1 MSGLDA
7 AAGIAGFLTLA
18 FSCFQGCIKGYT
30 LICKATS
37 YGRDISGV
45 RLMVELERHR
55 FQMWAEEAGLFDSP
69 RRLVVREPDIQ
80 YVARIL
86 EHLSELLLDV
96 TKLKAKYDLD
106 IVETDEVIYSLDE
119 DNSTIA
125 EVAPQQRKR
134 ISDIFK
140 SKTSPWKKLKWITVD
155 EKNIRRL
162 LDDVKGFV
170 DRLEKFLE
178 HGHRMKLNHAFDTI
192 LRTAVVRSANDQEL
206 HVLGHDRSKSFSRG
220 AIPAAARWRRQGLIL
235 GVLDI
240 STDDGAPSA
249 HVRSSLRGNAM
260 RSPTSPTPSMQSP
273 HRPLSS
279 GKSMRISSTKIT
291 LPKLEPNT
299 TRHFAWYET
308 KPNVLE
314 PVLLEWK
321 TGRGRIKLQ
330 QLESRVDKVSLF
342 LHELESSFHS
352 LRCLGYLKDWERV
365 AEDRYAYIFDLSFS
379 VYPEA
384 VQQSP
389 IRKHMDRPP
398 LPHMQTLRHILDR
411 GVEMPSL
418 NLRLHCAITLM
429 ETLLQLHTAGWLHKE
444 LRSDNI
450 LFIRRATLNPNIRFS
465 DEDMLSSPMYI
476 AGYVYARLDNPHEL
490 TEPTESGSE
499 NDLYRHPMS
508 MGNSKRPFQ
517 KSFDIFSVGCIL
529 LELGLWKALPDILRS
544 EPELNT
550 RRRDSHQEDDL
561 ATFRRQIS
569 FRTSSSTLAQLS
581 PRSSATSFPRRN
593 SDNLSEKRSPLL
605 KMRSSIV
612 SIEEEVTAPVSP
624 RPDYDLLELR
634 HQLLLSNLYIVDT
647 NEHQDEAS
655 NGRHGG
661 LNGILKLL
669 EGRMGTGYTRIV
681 HNFLSVVEQFEA
693 LGKRSD
699 STVPMDE
706 HAYALKLEMESLD
719 FLRDFAKVV

>member
-18 FSCFQGCIKGYT
+18 ISCFQGCIKGYT
-30 LICKATS
+30 LICRATS
-37 YGRDISGV
+37 FGRDISGV

-55 FQMWAEEAGLFDSP
+55 LQMWAEEAGLFDTP
-69 RRLVVREPDIQ
+69 RRLLVREPDVQ

-96 TKLKAKYDLD
+96 TTLKAKYDLD
-106 IVETDEVIYSLDE
+106 IIETGEVIYSLEE

-125 EVAPQQRKR
+125 EVAPQQRRR

-140 SKTSPWKKLKWITVD
+140 SRTSPWKKLKWITVD

-170 DRLEKFLE
+170 DRLENFLE
-178 HGHRMKLNHAFDTI
+178 RGHQLKLNHAFDTM

-206 HVLGHDRSKSFSRG
+206 HVLGYDRSKSFSRG

-240 STDDGAPSA
+240 AMDDGGHAMNTEPSSRRIGMKNPA
-249 HVRSSLRGNAM
+249 SSISSIQSASR
-260 RSPTSPTPSMQSP
+260 PS
-273 HRPLSS
+273 SS
-279 GKSMRISSTKIT
+279 GKSMRISSQKIT
-291 LPKLEPNT
+291 LPKLAPNT
-299 TRHFAWYET
+299 TRHFGWYET

-352 LRCLGYLKDWERV
+352 LRCLGYLKDWA

-379 VYPEA
+379 VYPETA
-384 VQQSP
+384 QQSP
-389 IRKHMDRPP
+389 IRQHMDRPP
-398 LPHMQTLRHILDR
+398 LPRMQTLRNILDR
-411 GVEMPSL
+411 GSEIPSL
-418 NLRLHCAITLM
+418 NLRLNYAITLM

-444 LRSDNI
+444 LRSDNV
-450 LFIRRATLNPNIRFS
+450 LFIRRPTLDLNVQLS
-465 DEDMLSSPMYI
+465 DEDMLLSPMYI

-508 MGNSKRPFQ
+508 MGNSKRSFR

-529 LELGLWKALPDILRS
+529 LELGLWRALPDILRS
-544 EPELNT
+544 ESESNIS
-550 RRRDSHQEDDL
+550 RRDSHQEDDL
-561 ATFRRQIS
+561 AAFRRQAS

-581 PRSSATSFPRRN
+581 PRSSATSFMRRN
-593 SDNLSEKRSPLL
+593 SDHMSDKRSPVL

-612 SIEEEVTAPVSP
+612 SIEEEDTAPVSP
-624 RPDYDLLELR
+624 RLDYDLLELR
-634 HQLLLSNLYIVDT
+634 HQFLLSSLHHVDP
-647 NEHQDEAS
+647 NNNQDEVS
-655 NGRHGG
+655 TGRYSVSG
-661 LNGILKLL
+661 GILKLL
-669 EGRMGTGYTRIV
+669 EGRMGAGYARLV
-681 HNFLSVVEQFEA
+681 HSFLSVVEQFEA
-693 LGKRSD
+693 VGKRLD
-699 STVPMDE
+699 STIPMDE
-706 HAYALKLEMESLD
+706 HAYVLKLEMESLD
-719 FLRDFAKVV
+719 FLRAFAKVV